1 MTTAAHNND
10 SKPRRKK
17 VCIILIV
24 IAVFLILAA
33 FDVRL
38 ITRKYVI
45 DAPEIVGNIKIA
57 FVADLH
63 SCNYGS
69 GQNILINTINTMEPD
84 LILLGGDI
92 FDDEL
97 PNENTELFLAGIAN
111 RYPCYYVSGNHEY
124 WGGSESFSVQ
134 MSILQKYGVTILS
147 GDYNVVSIRGESI
160 NICGIDDPD
169 AFYVSDEY
177 TGVIYQLESLNDN
190 IENDFY
196 TVLLAHRPEYFDVY
210 SEYDFDLV
218 LCGHAHGGQW
228 RIPLIL
234 NGLFAPNQG
243 MFPEYAGGQYTQSDS
258 TMIVSRGLARE
269 STRVPRLFNRPELL
283 LIELK

>member
-1 MTTAAHNND
+1 MTTAAYNNTP
-10 SKPRRKK
+10 KPKRTKK
-17 VCIILIV
+17 RVILIIIL
-24 IAVFLILAA
+24 AFLLLAA

-38 ITRKYVI
+38 TTRRYVI
-45 DAPEIVGNIKIA
+45 DAPEITGNIKIA

-63 SCNYGS
+63 SCTYGS
-69 GQNILINTINTMEPD
+69 GQTTLINTINTLNPD
-84 LILLGGDI
+84 LVLLGGDI

-97 PNENTELFLAGIAN
+97 PNENTKLFLNGIAN

-124 WGGSESFSVQ
+124 WGGAERFSDQ
-134 MSILQKYGVTILS
+134 MSILQKYGVTVLS
-147 GDYNVVSIRGESI
+147 GNYDVVSIRGESI
-160 NICGIDDPD
+160 NIAGIDDPD
-169 AFYVSDEY
+169 AFYVSAEY
-177 TGVIYQLESLNDN
+177 TGVIDQLKSLDDD

-210 SEYDFDLV
+210 SEYGFDLV
-218 LCGHAHGGQW
+218 LSGHAHGGQW

-243 MFPEYAGGQYTQSDS
+243 IFPEYAGGEYTQSDS